1 MENKRITSSP
11 LFGSATPQQV
21 RDIQSE
27 IDAYTARLV
36 KNTTEARKV
45 LEAIGG
51 LPDPAREKPHD

>member
-21 RDIQSE
+21 RDIQNE

-36 KNTTEARKV
+36 KNTAEARKV
-45 LEAIGG
+45 LEQIGG
-51 LPDPAREKPHD
+51 LPGSPGEAPHE